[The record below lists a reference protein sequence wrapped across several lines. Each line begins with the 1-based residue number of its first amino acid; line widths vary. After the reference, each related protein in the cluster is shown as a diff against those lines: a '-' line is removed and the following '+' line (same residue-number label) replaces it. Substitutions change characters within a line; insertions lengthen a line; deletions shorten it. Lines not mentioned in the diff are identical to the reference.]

1 MQIDFKE
8 IEEIKNIIDIRSL
21 LDYNQKNIPGSI
33 NVPKPLLMGNP
44 EKHLNKQ
51 DTYFLLCD
59 KGKVSL
65 ICAKILNAL
74 GYKCYSII
82 GGIERLERNF

>member
-8 IEEIKNIIDIRSL
+8 IIDMTKIIDIRSL
-21 LDYNQKNIPGSI
+21 LDYKKNNINGSI
-33 NVPKPLLMGNP
+33 NVPKTLLMSSP
-44 EKHLNKQ
+44 EKYLMK
-51 DTYFLLCD
+51 DETYFLLCD
-59 KGKVSL
+59 KGNVSL

-82 GGIERLERNF
+82 GGIEKL